1 MATHFYDDCPA
12 INDGDEML
20 DKEGLDLEDWVYD
33 CPTCQYVEQ
42 VEQEAWAGGF
52 YNGLEAAISRLDELQ
67 AAINVG
73 HSKLQAFRLLMRD
86 WRDPEM
92 VSDPGYLPLLIMT
105 TARKSWS
112 IIALTAKWEH
122 PTPGP
127 RAMWMCGFV
136 VNAGL
141 KSPYRSRSGWGR
153 P

>member
-12 INDGDEML
+12 MNDGDEML
-20 DKEGLDLEDWVYD
+20 DKEGLGLEDWVYD

-42 VEQEAWAGGF
+42 VEETAWAGGF
-52 YNGLEAAISRLDELQ
+52 YNGLQAALSRLDELQ

-86 WRDPEM
+86 WGDPEM

-105 TARKSWS
+105 SEEIMVYSAR
-112 IIALTAKWEH
+112 IAIWEH
-122 PTPGP
+122 PTPGL
-127 RAMWMCGFV
+127 RMMWMCGSV
-136 VNAGL
+136 VNADV
-141 KSPYRSRSGWGR
+141 KSAYRSRSGWGR